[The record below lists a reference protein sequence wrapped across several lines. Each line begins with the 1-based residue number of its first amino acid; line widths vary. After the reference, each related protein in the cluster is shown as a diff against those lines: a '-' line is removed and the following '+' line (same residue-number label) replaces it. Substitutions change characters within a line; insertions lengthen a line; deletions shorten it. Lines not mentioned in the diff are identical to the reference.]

1 MDIKEAA
8 GIPNTEYSE
17 TFLQGMVN
25 RMSMSFLKY
34 GAVAEGYPK
43 KVNAIHSLLLRLRA
57 YLGHEAFNTA
67 MINASMAEDVRHR
80 RTEGNTEYLM
90 DAANF
95 AMIEFMHPSIEG
107 ATFEATDSDGS
118 TGRVRNTGI
127 VDAERNTE
135 DQKFKQKMY
144 AREGD

>member
-34 GAVAEGYPK
+34 GAVAEAYPRR
-43 KVNAIHSLLLRLRA
+43 VNAIESLFLRLIA
-57 YLGHEAFNTA
+57 YMGREKFLVAAQAAANTA
-67 MINASMAEDVRHR
+67 DRRHR

-95 AMIEFMHPSIEG
+95 AMIEFMHPRLEG
-107 ATFEATDSDGS
+107 AHFEATDSDGS
-118 TGRVRNTGI
+118 TGRVRNSGI

-135 DQKFKQKMY
+135 DQKY
-144 AREGD
+144 RERLYSRSGD